1 MKIVLY
7 RKSGCPWSAAVM
19 GFLNEL
25 NIPYE
30 IKNVT
35 TNPAYAKEV
44 EAASGQDKS
53 PTLDIDGTILPDA
66 SVEDV
71 AKALQKEGWLF
82 KRGSKPVTSLLNFF
96 QFLHP
101 DRSRAANRKMHQINL
116 GVIDLRLP
124 TPVAFSSPVKF
135 VEGNFPDK
143 ANHARLTSPNDS

>member
-1 MKIVLY
+1 
-7 RKSGCPWSAAVM
+7 M

-44 EAASGQDKS
+44 EAASGQDTS

-71 AKALQKEGWLF
+71 AKALQE
-82 KRGSKPVTSLLNFF
+82 RG
-96 QFLHP
+96 
-101 DRSRAANRKMHQINL
+101 M
-116 GVIDLRLP
+116 VI
-124 TPVAFSSPVKF
+124 
-135 VEGNFPDK
+135 
-143 ANHARLTSPNDS
+143 